1 MKSVIDLADY
11 SQFLI
16 IIFIYKKHLGMNSL
30 VSWDPN
36 LVRSHDSNP
45 SSENSRGSFEF
56 PNQNLRQ
63 IVHGFLSFEGTATS
77 LKYWRKVNT
86 SRNIFCFVKWKVSLS
101 KLISLRNFCRQLWF
115 SNPNIV
121 ATQMLYTL
129 DMSNPEFC

>member
-36 LVRSHDSNP
+36 LVRSQE

-77 LKYWRKVNT
+77 LKY
-86 SRNIFCFVKWKVSLS
+86 
-101 KLISLRNFCRQLWF
+101 
-115 SNPNIV
+115 
-121 ATQMLYTL
+121 
-129 DMSNPEFC
+129 